1 MSHGASGFALVYKRL
16 FEATGDERYRQAV
29 ASILHYERSLY
40 DEGRQN
46 WRDCRDAVQM
56 QQPDQHVFSTGWAHG
71 APGIG
76 LARLELL
83 QRNITPADQLEQELT
98 VALATTLRGGFSKSH
113 NLTVGS
119 FGSLELIFTYGLQA
133 NDRVFMD
140 KSKKIAAVLL
150 QQIGESG
157 WNCGLPNK
165 LLTPGFMTGVT
176 GIGYQCLRMAAPER
190 VPSILLTQSPF

>member
-46 WRDCRDAVQM
+46 WRDRRDAVQM